1 MIALGI
7 QPSDHVFTQLMLAHA
22 KTGDLDRVLALETEA
37 SKQYGILPSAH
48 RLNSVVLAYVK
59 QKKVR
64 EAENFVVEMR
74 DKLGVQP
81 DTVCYT
87 TLIQGYKQLNEIDK
101 CWELFEECQQRN
113 QPGLDTDEQLLG
125 YMIRVCA
132 ATHDSEKALRMFNDL
147 QIDGFIEHSKP
158 YNSIIMAC
166 ASTKRYAAKAI
177 EYWHTMHAKNIPPDQ
192 VTYVAVL
199 KACAQIGDT

>member
-1 MIALGI
+1 
-7 QPSDHVFTQLMLAHA
+7 
-22 KTGDLDRVLALETEA
+22 
-37 SKQYGILPSAH
+37 
-48 RLNSVVLAYVK
+48 
-59 QKKVR
+59 
-64 EAENFVVEMR
+64 
-74 DKLGVQP
+74 
-81 DTVCYT
+81 
-87 TLIQGYKQLNEIDK
+87 
-101 CWELFEECQQRN
+101 
-113 QPGLDTDEQLLG
+113 
-125 YMIRVCA
+125 MIRVCA

-177 EYWHTMHAKNIPPDQ
+177 EYWHTMHVKNIPPDQ